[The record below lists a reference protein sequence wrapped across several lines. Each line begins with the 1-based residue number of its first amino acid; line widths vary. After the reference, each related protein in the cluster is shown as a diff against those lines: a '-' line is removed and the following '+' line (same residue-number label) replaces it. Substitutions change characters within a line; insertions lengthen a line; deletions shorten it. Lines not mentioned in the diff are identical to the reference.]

1 MTESNP
7 SPATPIWA
15 RPEPAARQPRFSR
28 EQIAAAA
35 LEIADAE
42 GFESV
47 SMRRIAA
54 RLGAGTMS
62 LYRYIATKDDLIALL
77 DDALLG
83 EALVPDG
90 DLPASWQ
97 DAIAVVTRRTRSTL
111 LRHPWAAHALRGAT
125 GTQGAMAGPN
135 ATRHLDQSLLALARA
150 PLDSAAK
157 LELLAILDD
166 YVTGH
171 ALQAARPLAP
181 GGAGLAP
188 AGRGHAPGSPGHA
201 PGGPD
206 QLSPRFEHGLRLL
219 IDGLAAEVRP
229 GRHS

>member
-1 MTESNP
+1 MTESNA

-62 LYRYIATKDDLIALL
+62 LYRYIATKDDLIGLL

-90 DLPASWQ
+90 ELPASWQ
-97 DAIAVVTRRTRSTL
+97 DAVAVVVRRTRATL
-111 LRHPWAAHALRGAT
+111 LRHPWAAHALRGAA
-125 GTQGAMAGPN
+125 GTHGGMAGPN
-135 ATRHLDQSLLALARA
+135 ATRHLEQSLTALAAA
-150 PLDSAAK
+150 PMDSVGK

-171 ALQAARPLAP
+171 ALRAARPLAP
-181 GGAGLAP
+181 GG
-188 AGRGHAPGSPGHA
+188 
-201 PGGPD
+201 PD
-206 QLSPRFEHGLRLL
+206 HLSARFEHGLRLL
-219 IDGLAAEVRP
+219 VDGLAAELGP